1 LSTVV
6 DADVIY
12 VIEDGRIVQSG
23 NHDALIDQDGPYAKL
38 YALQFASDN
47 NKTAVVP

>member
-1 LSTVV
+1 
-6 DADVIY
+6 
-12 VIEDGRIVQSG
+12 
-23 NHDALIDQDGPYAKL
+23 LIDQDGPYAKL